1 MSGALSI
8 DSPTPTLGINLNER
22 TVSYDNG
29 MTSDGKNSV
38 AEIVLLRTRNLGR
51 HFLDFS
57 KKK

>member
-22 TVSYDNG
+22 TISHDNG

-38 AEIVLLRTRNLGR
+38 AEIVLFRTRNLGR
-51 HFLDFS
+51 HF
-57 KKK
+57 